1 MGNLLFG
8 KENKKE
14 NKPKKVATGEK
25 TPKRSFLSR
34 FDLLNRFR
42 HWFLGGVSLTRS
54 LFRVHA
60 AWQAIG
66 IIVAILTVM
75 YIMAAFYTESGEF
88 VINIDKTLAHD
99 GFYISNT
106 TDFDEKLISLRGKAV
121 VNADNISIFDISSDV
136 LEVDGEHNGE
146 NYVAHTF
153 YVKNETGK
161 TIDYRYT
168 LNIRAEHKNA
178 DEAVWILVSKNDKHQ
193 IFAMEGAN
201 GEAEVQYSIY
211 EFPFCEYA
219 EFEEKQYQK
228 ATPEEAGVDEDELLD
243 LSTFEKLDKVNKL
256 TTTPFAS
263 EKVVTTGL
271 REGIKNGEYDK
282 YTVVIWYEGEDPECT
297 DDIIG
302 GWVEC
307 YMDFTY

>member
-1 MGNLLFG
+1 MGNMLFG
-8 KENKKE
+8 KKNKSEDVKQAS
-14 NKPKKVATGEK
+14 PKAGKV
-25 TPKRSFLSR
+25 PKRSFLSR
-34 FDLLNRFR
+34 FDLINRFR

-60 AWQAIG
+60 AKQG
-66 IIVAILTVM
+66 VLIIVAILAVM

-88 VINIDKTLAHD
+88 VININKTLAND

-106 TDFDEKLISLRGKAV
+106 TDFSERLISLRGKAV
-121 VNADNISIFDISSDV
+121 VNADNISIFDISEDV
-136 LEVDGEHNGE
+136 MEVNGEHNGE

-153 YVKNETGK
+153 YVTNQTGQ

-168 LNIRAEHKNA
+168 LNIRAEYKNA
-178 DEAVWILVSKNDKHQ
+178 DEAMWVMVSKNDQQQ
-193 IFAMEGAN
+193 IFAMI
-201 GEAEVQYSIY
+201 GEDGEPEAQYSLY
-211 EFPFCEYA
+211 DFPFQSYSELG
-219 EFEEKQYQK
+219 EKQYQS
-228 ATPEEAGVDEDELLD
+228 ATPEEAGVEEGELLD
-243 LSTFEKLDKVNKL
+243 LSTFERLDKVNKL
-256 TTTPFAS
+256 QTTPFAS

-302 GWVEC
+302 GWVEL

>member
-8 KENKKE
+8 KENKHKNKQE
-14 NKPKKVATGEK
+14 NKPEK
-25 TPKRSFLSR
+25 MPKRSFLSK
-34 FDLLNRFR
+34 FDLINRFR
-42 HWFLGGVSLTRS
+42 HWFLGGISLTRS

-66 IIVAILTVM
+66 IIVAILSVM

-88 VINIDKTLAHD
+88 VININKSLAHD

-106 TDFDEKLISLRGKAV
+106 PDFDEKLISLRGKAV

-178 DEAVWILVSKNDKHQ
+178 DEAVWVLVSKNDKQQ
-193 IFAMEGAN
+193 IFALEGKE
-201 GEAEVQYSIY
+201 GEPEVQYSIY
-211 EFPFCEYA
+211 EFPFQKYA
-219 EFEEKQYQK
+219 EFKDKQYGK
-228 ATPEEAGVDEDELLD
+228 STPKEAGVDEEELVD
-243 LSTFEKLDKVNKL
+243 LSTFERLDKVYKL
-256 TTTPFAS
+256 ETTPFAS

-271 REGIKNGEYDK
+271 REGIKDGEYDK

>member
-8 KENKKE
+8 KENKQG
-14 NKPKKVATGEK
+14 NKANRI
-25 TPKRSFLSR
+25 PKRSFLSR
-34 FDLLNRFR
+34 FDLINRFR
-42 HWFLGGVSLTRS
+42 HWFLGGVGLTRS

-75 YIMAAFYTESGEF
+75 YIMAAFYTQSGEF

-99 GFYISNT
+99 GFYISDT

-136 LEVDGEHNGE
+136 LAVDGEHNGE

-153 YVKNETGK
+153 YVKNETGQ

-178 DEAVWILVSKNDKHQ
+178 DEAVWVLVSKNDKQQ
-193 IFAMEGAN
+193 IFALEGKE
-201 GEAEVQYSIY
+201 GKPEVQYSIY
-211 EFPFCEYA
+211 EFPFRKYA
-219 EFEEKQYQK
+219 EFEKKQYQK
-228 ATPEEAGVDEDELLD
+228 VTPEEAGIDEAELLD
-243 LSTFEKLDKVNKL
+243 LSTFERLDKVYKL
-256 TTTPFAS
+256 ETTPFAS
-263 EKVVTTGL
+263 EKVVTTGF
-271 REGIKNGEYDK
+271 REGIKDGEYDK

>member
-1 MGNLLFG
+1 MGNMLVG
-8 KENKKE
+8 KK
-14 NKPKKVATGEK
+14 NKPEK
-25 TPKRSFLSR
+25 APKAAPNVDKMPKRTLISR
-34 FDLLNRFR
+34 FDLINRFR

-60 AWQAIG
+60 AKQAIL
-66 IIVAILTVM
+66 IIVGILAVM

-88 VINIDKTLAHD
+88 VININKSLAND

-106 TDFDEKLISLRGKAV
+106 TDFSEKLISLRGKAV

-136 LEVDGEHNGE
+136 LEVNGEHNGE

-153 YVKNETGK
+153 YVKNETGR

-178 DEAVWILVSKNDKHQ
+178 DEAMWVLVSKNDKQQ
-193 IFAMEGAN
+193 IFALLGED
-201 GEAEVQYSIY
+201 GEAEVQYSLY
-211 EFPFCEYA
+211 DFPFEEYA
-219 EFEEKQYQK
+219 EFKQKQYQT
-228 ATPEEAGVDEDELLD
+228 ATPKEAGIEEDELLD
-243 LSTFEKLDKVNKL
+243 LSTFERLDKVNKL
-256 TTTPFAS
+256 KTTPFAS
-263 EKVVTTGL
+263 EKVITTGL
-271 REGIKNGEYDK
+271 REGIKDGEYDK
-282 YTVVIWYEGEDPECT
+282 YTVVMWYEGEDPECT

>member
-8 KENKKE
+8 KENKQG
-14 NKPKKVATGEK
+14 NKANRI
-25 TPKRSFLSR
+25 PKRSFLSR
-34 FDLLNRFR
+34 FDLINRFR
-42 HWFLGGVSLTRS
+42 HWFLGGVGLTRS

-75 YIMAAFYTESGEF
+75 YIMAAFYTQSGEF

-99 GFYISNT
+99 GFYISDT

-136 LEVDGEHNGE
+136 LAVDGEHNGE

-153 YVKNETGK
+153 YVKNETGQ

-178 DEAVWILVSKNDKHQ
+178 DEAVWVLVSKNDKQQ
-193 IFAMEGAN
+193 IFALEGKE
-201 GEAEVQYSIY
+201 GKPEVQYSIY
-211 EFPFCEYA
+211 EFPFRKYA
-219 EFEEKQYQK
+219 EFEKKQYQK
-228 ATPEEAGVDEDELLD
+228 ATPEEAGIDEAELLD
-243 LSTFEKLDKVNKL
+243 LSTFERLDKVYKL
-256 TTTPFAS
+256 ETTPFAS
-263 EKVVTTGL
+263 EKVVTTGF
-271 REGIKNGEYDK
+271 REGIKDGEYDK

>member
-8 KENKKE
+8 KENKQG
-14 NKPKKVATGEK
+14 NKANRI
-25 TPKRSFLSR
+25 PKRSFLSR
-34 FDLLNRFR
+34 FDLINRFR
-42 HWFLGGVSLTRS
+42 HWFLGGVGLTRS

-75 YIMAAFYTESGEF
+75 YIMAAFYTQSGEF

-99 GFYISNT
+99 GFYISDT

-136 LEVDGEHNGE
+136 LNVDGEHNGE

-153 YVKNETGK
+153 YVKNETGQ

-178 DEAVWILVSKNDKHQ
+178 DEAVWVLVSKNDKQQ
-193 IFAMEGAN
+193 IFALEGKE
-201 GEAEVQYSIY
+201 GKPEVQYSIY
-211 EFPFCEYA
+211 EFPFRKYA
-219 EFEEKQYQK
+219 EFEKKQYQK
-228 ATPEEAGVDEDELLD
+228 VTPEEAGIDEAELLD
-243 LSTFEKLDKVNKL
+243 LSTFERLDKVYKL
-256 TTTPFAS
+256 ETTPFAS
-263 EKVVTTGL
+263 EKVVTTGF
-271 REGIKNGEYDK
+271 REGIKDGEYDK